1 LLCLRRGPLL
11 PEHPMRL
18 ATYNVENLFSRA
30 KALNLDTWDEGRKIL
45 EAFTELNEL
54 FEEPVYTDANK
65 TRMLALMSILGLD
78 KKNDSKFVILRES
91 RGQFVTHSMIGGTK
105 VKATGRGDWV
115 GWLELKTEL
124 VNERATR
131 NSAQVVRD
139 VNPDVIAVI
148 EAENRQALMQFSNKL
163 MPAVGAATFEQVML
177 IDGNDER
184 GIDVG
189 LMAKRGFEIGW
200 IRSHVDDIDER
211 RQRVFSRDCPEYSI
225 WAPSGAVVWLLINHF
240 KSKGYGGQDSSDA
253 KRARQAA
260 EVAKIYARLKSEGAE
275 YIAVMGDL
283 NDTPDS
289 APLSAL
295 LQGTD
300 LKDMSEHPSFMNDGH
315 PGTYQNGTA
324 RDKID
329 YILMSPALYAR
340 MQQGGI
346 WRRGVWGKNKKPLWD
361 VYPEMES
368 SYHAASDHAALW
380 VDVDV

>member
-1 LLCLRRGPLL
+1 
-11 PEHPMRL
+11 MRL

-30 KALNLDTWDEGRKIL
+30 KALNLDTWEEGRKIL

-54 FEEPVYTDANK
+54 FEEAIYTDANK
-65 TRMLALMSILGLD
+65 TRMLQLMSILGLD

-91 RGQFVTHSMIGGTK
+91 RGKFVTHSMMGGTT

-211 RQRVFSRDCPEYSI
+211 NQRVFSRDCPEYSI

-240 KSKGYGGQDSSDA
+240 KSKGYGNADSSDA
-253 KRARQAA
+253 RRARQAA

-275 YIAVMGDL
+275 YVAVMGDL

-289 APLSAL
+289 APLAAL

-361 VYPEMES
+361 VYPEMET

-380 VDVDV
+380 VDVDI

>member
-1 LLCLRRGPLL
+1 
-11 PEHPMRL
+11 MRL
-18 ATYNVENLFSRA
+18 ACYNVENLFSRA
-30 KALNLDTWDEGRKIL
+30 RALNLDTWEEGKKVL
-45 EAFTELNEL
+45 EAFTTLNEL
-54 FEEPVYTDANK
+54 FEEPVYTDAHK
-65 TRMLALMSILGLD
+65 TRMLELMTALGID

-91 RGQFVTHSMIGGTK
+91 RGQFVTHSMIRGTQ

-124 VNERATR
+124 INERATR

-139 VNPDVIAVI
+139 INPDVIAVI
-148 EAENRQALMQFSNKL
+148 EAENRQALMQFSGKL
-163 MPAVGAATFEQVML
+163 MPAVGAAPFEQVML

-189 LMAKRGFEIGW
+189 LMAKKSFEIGW
-200 IRSHVDDIDER
+200 MRSHVDDMDER
-211 RQRVFSRDCPEYSI
+211 NQRVFSRDCPEYSI
-225 WAPSGAVVWLLINHF
+225 WAPSGAIVWLLVNHF
-240 KSKGYGGQDSSDA
+240 KSKGYGTRDGSDA
-253 KRARQAA
+253 RRARQAK
-260 EVAKIYARLKSEGAE
+260 EVARIYERLKKEGAE
-275 YIAVMGDL
+275 YIAVLGDL

-295 LQGTD
+295 LAGTD
-300 LKDMSEHPSFMNDGH
+300 MKDISTHSSFIDDGY

-329 YILMSPALYAR
+329 YILMSPALYGR
-340 MQQGGI
+340 MQQGGV

-361 VYPEMES
+361 VYPEMET